1 MSFRETLF
9 TRMTSGHAGLSAL
22 IGTRAYPVALRQQDT
37 LPAIRYNLIT
47 TITPPLMG
55 SDAGLKD
62 YTYQFD
68 IYGSTAQVD
77 AVIVQ
82 LRSALVRWR
91 PGDGVPQDSF
101 VINESDLYE
110 EDLNLYGARIDIRF
124 IVEE

>member
-22 IGTRAYPVALRQQDT
+22 ISTRAYPVALRQQDT

-91 PGDGVPQDSF
+91 PGVGVPQDSF

>member
-1 MSFRETLF
+1 MSFRETLY

-22 IGTRAYPVALRQQDT
+22 IGTRAYPVTLRQQDT
-37 LPAIRYNLIT
+37 LPALRYNLIT
-47 TITPPLMG
+47 TLTPSAMG
-55 SDAGLKD
+55 SDVGLKD

-68 IYGSTAQVD
+68 VYGSTSQVD

-82 LRSALVRWR
+82 LRAALVRWQ

-110 EDLNLYGARIDIRF
+110 EDLDLYGARIDIRF